1 MKSEIQTGHI
11 SKFTPNVK
19 DPSFSVYKKGQ
30 AHPQF
35 LCKKWYG
42 IQTGQYFIV
51 HTNYQAPFH
60 FLCKKGHGIQI
71 GQYFNVHSN
80 FQAPPILFKKCHGI
94 QIGQYFYVHSNCQVT
109 PPPHFCLKKAMK
121 SRQCSLD
128 LYGLNFAWVCNKY
141 LVTLAMLTSNM
152 ALVQLLNLVDIISI
166 YLDAFLPMG

>member
-1 MKSEIQTGHI
+1 MESSLANILKLTPIVKTLPPPTPHFCVKKGHEIQTGHI

-109 PPPHFCLKKAMK
+109 PP
-121 SRQCSLD
+121 
-128 LYGLNFAWVCNKY
+128 
-141 LVTLAMLTSNM
+141 
-152 ALVQLLNLVDIISI
+152 ISV
-166 YLDAFLPMG
+166 